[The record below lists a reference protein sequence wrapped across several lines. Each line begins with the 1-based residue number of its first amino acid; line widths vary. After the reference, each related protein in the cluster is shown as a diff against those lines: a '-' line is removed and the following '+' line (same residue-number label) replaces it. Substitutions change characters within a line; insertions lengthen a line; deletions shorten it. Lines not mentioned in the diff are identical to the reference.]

1 MRRTVCVALAAAC
14 WLATTAVAAHA
25 HHILGIPH
33 YSYDKDYPQTPVLT
47 YKASA
52 GRYQVAMTGY
62 PGVISPGERC
72 SLHLYITDPA
82 SGELFDGS
90 VTLSVS
96 EDRLFGDD
104 QTIYGPI
111 EGQREERIFKF
122 HPHFAREADYTVKI
136 FFEADGEPW
145 TIELP
150 LVVGEP
156 GSPWVVLGTVA
167 AGLALFLI
175 FIRAARIKIKRRELA
190 ARSVAGVHGHGAA
203 RS

>member
-1 MRRTVCVALAAAC
+1 MRLGLYMALAAAGA
-14 WLATTAVAAHA
+14 LMASAVPAHA

-47 YKASA
+47 YKARA
-52 GRYQVAMTGY
+52 GRYKITMTGY

-72 SLHLYITDPA
+72 SLHVYVSERA
-82 SGELFDGS
+82 SGELYDGT
-90 VTLSVS
+90 VTLTVS
-96 EDRLFGDD
+96 EERLFGEDEN
-104 QTIYGPI
+104 IYGPV

-122 HPHFAREADYTVKI
+122 HPRFPREADYRVKI

-150 LVVGEP
+150 IVVGEP
-156 GSPWVVLGTVA
+156 GSPWVVLGSIG

-175 FIRAARIKIKRRELA
+175 FIRAARIKLKRRELTA
-190 ARSVAGVHGHGAA
+190 TRVHGRGAA